1 MPNFMKLKKLLF
13 QVIYK
18 TYIWSSQGN
27 IEFGL
32 AERVVE
38 YPFVIKNLM
47 EDLPPGRR
55 VLIIGCH
62 GDYLT
67 TILSAMGYKVWGLDI
82 KFVPLKYPNF
92 NFVQGD
98 IRHTSFSDGFF
109 DAVVAVSTIEH
120 VGVFAGEVDG
130 DVKAI
135 NEIVRVSVK
144 GGILLMTVPYGRE
157 KAADRFQ
164 RVYDEEGVR
173 DLLGGL
179 TIKEFKVFE
188 KNSDGYWVKTS
199 TPHLRNDGSRAP
211 AVALLKVRLP

>member
-1 MPNFMKLKKLLF
+1 MFNIMKLKKLLF

-47 EDLPPGRR
+47 KDLPLGRR
-55 VLIIGCH
+55 VLIVGCH

-67 TILSAMGYKVWGLDI
+67 TILSVMGYKVWGLDV

-92 NFVQGD
+92 HFIQGD
-98 IRHTSFSDGFF
+98 IRHTSFPDGFF

-120 VGVFAGEVDG
+120 VGVFAGEIDG
-130 DVKAI
+130 DGEAI

-144 GGILLMTVPYGRE
+144 GGILLMTVPYGKE
-157 KAADRFQ
+157 MAVDRFQ
-164 RVYDEEGVR
+164 RVYDEEGAR
-173 DLLGGL
+173 NLLKGL
-179 TIKEFKVFE
+179 AIKEFMVF
-188 KNSDGYWVKTS
+188 KKDSDGYWVKTS
-199 TPHLRNDGSRAP
+199 TPHLRDDDFRSFA
-211 AVALLKVRLP
+211 AALLKVRLP